1 MTGLPLPMG
10 GLGGGG
16 MSSSSTAAQR
26 VSETLGGGGVN
37 APFELDLGAANTGLE
52 SSFDPFTGQSGGGLS
67 GTSSL
72 SLSGIPSWI
81 WIALAVAGIAGIGLW
96 LYARRK

>member
-1 MTGLPLPMG
+1 MG
-10 GLGGGG
+10 GMGGGG

-37 APFELDLGAANTGLE
+37 APFDLNMGAANTALE
-52 SSFDPFTGQSGGGLS
+52 SSFDPFTGQSVGGLS

-72 SLSGIPSWI
+72 SLSGLPSWI
-81 WIALAVAGIAGIGLW
+81 WIAVIVAGVAGIGLW